1 MYISFDDL
9 DGVSTFAH
17 VPFLRVRVYVGA
29 SPNAQE
35 LGMRISKWADF
46 QYEKTEGMR
55 TESQRRAETA
65 AIIFCF
71 PIKLKHLIKSPCGKA
86 LFCRCRR

>member
-46 QYEKTEGMR
+46 QYEKTRE
-55 TESQRRAETA
+55 
-65 AIIFCF
+65 
-71 PIKLKHLIKSPCGKA
+71 
-86 LFCRCRR
+86 